1 MSSIRIKD
9 LSLHLP
15 IFDADSRLLRQV
27 VFRRR
32 TGGKISLDNNVI
44 VRALENISLTIEEGD
59 RVGIIGHN
67 GSGKSTLLRVLAGVY
82 EPTAGSIEVEGKVSS
97 LLSPGLGMALEDSG
111 FENIVNIGVMLGLT
125 MKEILSRKDEI
136 AEFTELGQYLALP
149 VRTYS
154 SGMMLRLAFA
164 VVTVINPD
172 ILLLDEGLGA
182 GDARFAKRAQER
194 VNSMLQRA
202 KILVIASHAE
212 GIITDMC
219 NKALLLEQG
228 RLVAYGDVAHVL
240 ETYHKMNSDF
250 EQHAAG

>member
-32 TGGKISLDNNVI
+32 TGGNISLDNKVV

-59 RVGIIGHN
+59 RVGIVGHN
-67 GSGKSTLLRVLAGVY
+67 GAGKSTLLRVLAGVY
-82 EPTAGSIEVEGKVSS
+82 EPTAGSIEVEGKISA
-97 LLSPGLGMALEDSG
+97 LLSPGLGMAMEDSG

-149 VRTYS
+149 IRTYS

-164 VVTVINPD
+164 VVTIINPD

-194 VNSMLQRA
+194 VNGLLQRA
-202 KILVIASHAE
+202 KILVIASHSE
-212 GIITDMC
+212 GIIADMC

-228 RLVAYGDVAHVL
+228 RLVAYGEVGHVFDV
-240 ETYHKMNSDF
+240 YHKMNHDF
-250 EQHAAG
+250 EQHAAS